1 MRWMEETQEVHF
13 RRVGMRFGGGLG
25 RMSLVDV
32 EHTLCEVFKYLRI
45 QDRIRSKDD
54 GITVVASGK
63 KFNGTGVGCQPPR
76 LPRSIHLPIAWST
89 PKNSKSRKV
98 LRIKTETTRAVKE
111 YVVSGIVDHRVV
123 GVGKGREM
131 EYLVEW
137 VGYEG
142 RTWEPAE
149 MIECDIPW
157 MVDAYWVKV

>member
-1 MRWMEETQEVHF
+1 MRWMEETQAMHF
-13 RRVGMRFGGGLG
+13 RRVGARFGGGVG

-45 QDRIRSKDD
+45 QDRIRNKDD

-76 LPRSIHLPIAWST
+76 LPRNIHLPIAWST

-98 LRIKTETTRAVKE
+98 LRIKTETTRVVKE

-123 GVGKGREM
+123 GVGKSREM

-149 MIECDIPW
+149 IIECDIPW